1 MNFSV
6 SVIFSGVAIGRQV
19 YFPFAR
25 NVYKLKNHQFYLKNA
40 KQVAYQSIQGIK
52 GPTPLSS
59 ILLLPTQA
67 PYDSMHLVYHGHV
80 KTLLYSWKNMFSKD
94 IFTNGSLFLSKVVLP
109 HSFKYQFTSLS
120 DFSNWKAKMLRD
132 FFLYISPIFVVFYLP
147 ADYSVHFLLYYS
159 FVKALYFFT
168 DKKQLTGIDRLFY
181 LYHES
186 LSHLYSARSELA
198 TIHCHSHLLSQVN
211 SHGALCFTSCFPR
224 ESYLAYV
231 LKLCKGKTHVLNQLV
246 TWYEISQNTQ
256 HTSSFTLHD
265 LFSKETFSVSFVDN
279 NFIISVHHD
288 FTSCLQ
294 AFSASASHCKFFSR
308 YYRGL
313 VCFHSICY
321 SRRGHSISHFHSI
334 CYSRRGHSI
343 SHFVS
348 IQSSSCVKNDLCF
361 ATVLFYFSLH
371 NQYYAFVKHYPCLS
385 RSLLSSLNRSVEPLV
400 KKLIDSY
407 FKFFDEEV
415 FLFKIIPVSSI
426 AKKVIKIPTLEDNI
440 CSFATVD
447 FEFEH
452 D

>member
-1 MNFSV
+1 MKLFV
-6 SVIFSGVAIGRQV
+6 SSIFTGVAIGRQV
-19 YFPFAR
+19 YFPFSR
-25 NVYKLKNHQFYLKNA
+25 NIDGLKNHQLYLKNA
-40 KQVAYQSIQGIK
+40 KQAAHQSMQGIK

-80 KTLLYSWKNMFSKD
+80 KTLLYSWQQMFSKD
-94 IFTNGSLFLSKVVLP
+94 VFTNGSLFLSKIVLP

-120 DFSNWKAKMLRD
+120 DFSSWKAKMLRD
-132 FFLYISPIFVVFYLP
+132 FFLYICPVFVVFYLP
-147 ADYSVHFLLYYS
+147 DDYSVHFLLYYS

-231 LKLCKGKTHVLNQLV
+231 LKLCKGKTHVLSQLV

-256 HTSSFTLHD
+256 HASSFTLHD
-265 LFSKETFSVSFVDN
+265 LFSKETFSASYVDN

-294 AFSASASHCKFFSR
+294 AFSAFVSDCKFFSR

-313 VCFHSICY
+313 LC
-321 SRRGHSISHFHSI
+321 FHSI

-348 IQSSSCVKNDLCF
+348 IKTSSCVKNDLCF

-385 RSLLSSLNRSVEPLV
+385 RSLLSSLNRSVEPVV
-400 KKLIDSY
+400 KKMIDSY

-415 FLFKIIPVSSI
+415 FLFKIIPISSV
-426 AKKVIKIPTLEDNI
+426 AKKVIKIPTLEENI